1 MWGVSLTSKIG
12 QSRSY
17 LWGVSLVTP
26 YSAWILIKYYKW
38 QYLVV
43 GHCMG
48 VKCSLGDWSFLK
60 EMVHYFKNN
69 VTRLDLHGQVVATI
83 ENWWP
88 PFGRNFYVFAD
99 ITSRYGHHCINMTGG
114 RQLVNGVT
122 STWLSWFAM
131 YDWLRALVHLHCDV
145 MIVTRWSKHCDLA
158 DRWRSTCHAYGRNF
172 DIKMQCKHDE
182 KYCKCEE
189 RGLRILA
196 R

>member
-99 ITSRYGHHCINMTGG
+99 LTSQYGHHCINMTGG
-114 RQLVNGVT
+114 RHLSTASPARGCHALQCMIGWELSCTCIVT
-122 STWLSWFAM
+122 SWSWHGDQNIAILPIVGGRHAM
-131 YDWLRALVHLHCDV
+131 LTEETSTSKCNVN
-145 MIVTRWSKHCDLA
+145 MMKSIVNVKREAW
-158 DRWRSTCHAYGRNF
+158 GF
-172 DIKMQCKHDE
+172 
-182 KYCKCEE
+182 
-189 RGLRILA
+189 
-196 R
+196 